1 MDCSECQH
9 HYSQNGKCIEN
20 KNNCL
25 YYLEEPRGKM
35 LRTNFSFTI
44 LADAETPVIKPGAII
59 NIEENGRTIGLKV
72 IRINWINLDTMTC
85 NIEAFYHKPFCCF
98 ESTHKENKNIQQGG
112 KKYGDV

>member
-9 HYSQNGKCIEN
+9 HYSRNGKCIEN
-20 KNNCL
+20 KNSNEAEVSNCINNGNVFGG
-25 YYLEEPRGKM
+25 EEAAGI
-35 LRTNFSFTI
+35 TI

-85 NIEAFYHKPFCCF
+85 NIEAFYHD
-98 ESTHKENKNIQQGG
+98 KEAPIFVRRKNFRVI
-112 KKYGDV
+112 

>member
-44 LADAETPVIKPGAII
+44 LADAETPVIKPA
-59 NIEENGRTIGLKV
+59 
-72 IRINWINLDTMTC
+72 
-85 NIEAFYHKPFCCF
+85 
-98 ESTHKENKNIQQGG
+98 Q
-112 KKYGDV
+112 